1 MRHKENRVI
10 GKKEIEI
17 IGINSD
23 NKEAKGETMSRN
35 EELELRARETEL
47 DKREKQIRKDID
59 AFNQEKE
66 FYLKNRKEFEDFIKD
81 REIFEKKQV
90 QKVEEGLRTYEKEQK
105 ELILETTDKQ
115 LQEQQESLNKD
126 YRKKLENIK
135 ERSDRLESNLKTQF
149 DAQLE
154 KWEQNFKGYEQQ
166 LTGILNER
174 EQLDL
179 DQQRLNAQKQ
189 ALEKHMKQRE

>member
-47 DKREKQIRKDID
+47 DKREKQLRKDID

-81 REIFEKKQV
+81 REVFKKEQV
-90 QKVEEGLRTYEKEQK
+90 QKVEEDLRTYETKKK
-105 ELILETTDKQ
+105 ELILETISKQ

-126 YRKKLENIK
+126 YRKKLESIK

>member
-1 MRHKENRVI
+1 
-10 GKKEIEI
+10 
-17 IGINSD
+17 
-23 NKEAKGETMSRN
+23 MSGN
-35 EELELRARETEL
+35 EELESISRETEL
-47 DKREKQIRKDID
+47 DKRIAELDKREKQLRKDID
-59 AFNQEKE
+59 AFNQEKKV
-66 FYLKNRKEFEDFIKD
+66 YLKNRKEFEDFIKD
-81 REIFEKKQV
+81 REVFKKEQV
-90 QKVEEGLRTYEKEQK
+90 QKVEEDLRTYETKKK
-105 ELILETTDKQ
+105 ELILETISKQ

-126 YRKKLENIK
+126 YRKKLESIK

-166 LTGILNER
+166 LTDILNER

-189 ALEKHMKQRE
+189 ALENHMKQREE